1 MSPPGHTD
9 QALEYALVFAVVGG
23 HASLQQS
30 YAARSQLGCKRV
42 STPSRTQAGGG
53 QHGIER
59 DFQVA
64 IGAVLEADRAG
75 QAAGHFTVGLA
86 LGGTGPRSHSRRS
99 GRPNAGG
106 DVLVQPGRWQQGV
119 LRHHVQVF
127 KCGGGKSWQCLVK
140 TIYKKYGFIPR
151 GIYEDGY

>member
-1 MSPPGHTD
+1 MSPPGQTD
-9 QALEYALVFAVVGG
+9 QALEQALVFAVVGG

-42 STPSRTQAGGG
+42 STPNRTQAGGG
-53 QHGIER
+53 
-59 DFQVA
+59 FA
-64 IGAVLEADRAG
+64 
-75 QAAGHFTVGLA
+75 
-86 LGGTGPRSHSRRS
+86 
-99 GRPNAGG
+99 
-106 DVLVQPGRWQQGV
+106 QPGRWQQGV

-140 TIYKKYGFIPR
+140 KIYKKYDFIPR